1 MLRLLLDRLSTA
13 DWLVVTAGLAVGI
26 ALLAIAAGRRV
37 AAIDARAEHPAAD
50 ATATNAEAE
59 REVVHAEE
67 RGRPV
72 EIERGGSPALA
83 GARLVLA
90 SPYLLAIATTVGVY
104 EIVSTVVDF
113 QFTTTVHTTLD
124 GPALGRHLARV
135 YLLTNVASVAVQA
148 FLTSL
153 VMRRF
158 GVGAALAVLPVA
170 LGLASVG
177 FLFVPTLAFASLLSL
192 ADNSLAYSI
201 AQSSKEMLYVP
212 TTTAE
217 RYQAKA
223 FIDVFVQR
231 LAKVLAIGVSLALTT
246 WTGADQV
253 RWLGLLSIPLV
264 GVSLL
269 AVSRAGCDF
278 RVREHEIEGPCPNPL
293 AEVRRWIGRRVL
305 RPATRRVGGLRTGD
319 A

>member
-1 MLRLLLDRLSTA
+1 MPSPGAPRDPTPP
-13 DWLVVTAGLAVGI
+13 
-26 ALLAIAAGRRV
+26 
-37 AAIDARAEHPAAD
+37 AR
-50 ATATNAEAE
+50 
-59 REVVHAEE
+59 HA
-67 RGRPV
+67 P
-72 EIERGGSPALA
+72 
-83 GARLVLA
+83 
-90 SPYLLAIATTVGVY
+90 
-104 EIVSTVVDF
+104 VVDF

-278 RVREHEIEGPCPNPL
+278 RVREHEIEGL
-293 AEVRRWIGRRVL
+293 RRAVGRRVGAA
-305 RPATRRVGGLRTGD
+305 RQRRHRREEEHPAAATIAHAAAEAMGEQD
-319 A
+319 ALD